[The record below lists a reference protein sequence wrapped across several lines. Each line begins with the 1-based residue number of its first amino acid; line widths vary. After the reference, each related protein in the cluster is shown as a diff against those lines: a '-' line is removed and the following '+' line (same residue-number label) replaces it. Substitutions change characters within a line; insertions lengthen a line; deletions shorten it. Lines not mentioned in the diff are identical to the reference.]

1 MRYTHSPCR
10 LNLSDIKIIVA
21 SLVLLTVLCVI
32 TSMRDNFFNTFKDLP
47 SIPPVKVLTNA
58 GETNHA
64 AGETNRTTRQNYTE
78 YSIKDLSAFRVEKVR
93 KYCSNYKKYV
103 VRSYPDYNRIGGG
116 LTNWIWMK
124 SSHHRLFF
132 CATAKCGSTTWKS
145 YLMKDLKID
154 WHGDLHE

>member
-1 MRYTHSPCR
+1 M
-10 LNLSDIKIIVA
+10 KG
-21 SLVLLTVLCVI
+21 
-32 TSMRDNFFNTFKDLP
+32 NFFNKLKDLP
-47 SIPPVKVLTNA
+47 SIPSVKVLTNA
-58 GETNHA
+58 GETNRTTRETNHA
-64 AGETNRTTRQNYTE
+64 AGETNRTARQNYTE

-93 KYCSNYKKYV
+93 KYCSDYKKDV
-103 VRSYPDYNRIGGG
+103 VRSYPDYNRVGGG

-124 SSHHRLFF
+124 SPHHHLFY